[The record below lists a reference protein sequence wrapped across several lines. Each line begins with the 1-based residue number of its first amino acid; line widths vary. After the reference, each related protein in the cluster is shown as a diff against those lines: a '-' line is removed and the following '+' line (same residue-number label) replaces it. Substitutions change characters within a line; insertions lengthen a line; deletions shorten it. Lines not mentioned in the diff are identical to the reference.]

1 MAEHKAKIPEDD
13 FVSKV
18 VKDPR
23 QPPDTLL
30 LSGYLGKSSE
40 EGHTRLYF
48 DPELKSYVE
57 IPQEAIQHWQEV
69 SKEVSPLGGYHVWIN
84 PSAEL
89 IHGKVGPQRTKA
101 KFFEGPIGA
110 AAAGMQAQV
119 TLPSAHP
126 VCPTLFQH
134 CPSFGC
140 AVTQSCPSTA
150 CTLSLANCPHTGVP
164 CTEGIFHAQG
174 QAQAQVNLPSAHPVC
189 PTLFQHCPSFGCP
202 VTAGCPSAAC
212 TINLVQCGFQPNT
225 VYPCRGFD
233 VAADP
238 RAAQAHAVTI
248 ACHQTV
254 LPVCRHTVHPA
265 CPPPPTAHNCL
276 TPNIACATMFQH
288 CPSFGCVVTQP
299 CPSTACTLTVENCR
313 QGTGIPC
320 I

>member
-1 MAEHKAKIPEDD
+1 MAENKAKIPEDD

-84 PSAEL
+84 PNAEL

-110 AAAGMQAQV
+110 AAAGMGGGGAQPAMQKSQYCVTSFEICSHTYHPHCLLSPKTFGFPCFDDAARVQPQAAIP
-119 TLPSAHP
+119 TAHP
-126 VCPTLFQH
+126 MCQTM
-134 CPSFGC
+134 
-140 AVTQSCPSTA
+140 
-150 CTLSLANCPHTGVP
+150 
-164 CTEGIFHAQG
+164 
-174 QAQAQVNLPSAHPVC
+174 
-189 PTLFQHCPSFGCP
+189 FQHCPSFGCP

-212 TINLVQCGFQPNT
+212 TINLVQCGYLPNT
-225 VYPCRGFD
+225 VFPCRGYD
-233 VAADP
+233 VGADP

-254 LPVCRHTVHPA
+254 LPVCQHTVHPA
-265 CPPPPTAHNCL
+265 CPPPPTTHNCL
-276 TPNIACATMFQH
+276 TPHIACATMFQH